1 MERPRLTLAPTP
13 APAQNISQCGHSV
26 CEQIQS
32 SEFWPYCSQSCAVK
46 AAWEAVAAIQRSVD
60 DLDMPLRELRTMR
73 RILDGCP
80 FAEDAEKLQQVI
92 DGSLAIIRN
101 SQRELVKSAV
111 SFTHGATVFTDV
123 LGPLIVGADDELKRA
138 HPAWMRHP
146 ETWPVARDPKW
157 QRDAM
162 GGDFIQHWLSYHVF
176 DADEGVILVVYRSTW
191 LRDTDKMFEP
201 VRELLADG
209 FEVLS
214 REVNEDKDMIFGHG
228 ELTIY
233 ALAEAKRMNPAA
245 DGTEA

>member
-1 MERPRLTLAPTP
+1 MILAAAP
-13 APAQNISQCGHSV
+13 APEQSISECDYPGCDQV
-26 CEQIQS
+26 QS

-46 AAWEAVAAIQRSVD
+46 GAWEAVASIQRSVD
-60 DLDMPLRELRTMR
+60 DLDMPLQELRTLR

-92 DGSLAIIRN
+92 DESLAVIRN
-101 SQRELVKSAV
+101 SQRALANSAV

-138 HPAWMRHP
+138 HPAWMKHP
-146 ETWPVARDPKW
+146 ETWPAARDPKW

-176 DADEGVILVVYRSTW
+176 DAAVGVILVVYRSTW
-191 LRDTDKMFEP
+191 LRDTDKMYQP

-214 REVNEDKDMIFGHG
+214 RDITEDKDMVFGHG

-233 ALAEAKRMNPAA
+233 ALAGISRVNPAA
-245 DGTEA
+245 DGTYGDS